1 MLQFERVS
9 SKNHVDSSASL
20 AMLRISLQE
29 TVLSISVQVRTEFIK
44 IIPKRT
50 PSISLGIELILASF
64 AAPLTCRHISTLKGA
79 RCKFWIFFVLC
90 FLMCFPCFVDMFLS
104 FCYIFLSIFNI
115 FFDFVVFSFQFA
127 MHFAKFRVAVSRI
140 SRVSSILRYFL
151 SFLQIL
157 FHKF

>member
-9 SKNHVDSSASL
+9 SKNHIDSRASL

-64 AAPLTCRHISTLKGA
+64 ADPLTCRHISTLKGA
-79 RCKFWIFFVLC
+79 RCKFWIFV
-90 FLMCFPCFVDMFLS
+90 
-104 FCYIFLSIFNI
+104 
-115 FFDFVVFSFQFA
+115 FFVFSCVFLALLICSF
-127 MHFAKFRVAVSRI
+127 HFATFSCQFSAC
-140 SRVSSILRYFL
+140 SSILW
-151 SFLQIL
+151 SFPFNSPCIL
-157 FHKF
+157 LNSV